1 MLSNTTIELYTD
13 GSCHTQKRIGAWAAL
28 LLMGEKQLTLK
39 GLEKDTTHNRMEIVA
54 VLKAFEFLIAEKID
68 FDSIVIYSDSQYVVD
83 ICERKEKLKQKNYLT
98 KEGLSIQNIDLI
110 KRLVEIIESFPVTFV
125 KVKAHQ
131 KKSDSVNYNREVD
144 ILVRT
149 YLRQA
154 INNE

>member
-13 GSCHTQKRIGAWAAL
+13 GSCHTQKRLGAWVAL
-28 LLMGEKQLTLK
+28 LLIGEERLILK
-39 GLEKDTTHNRMEIVA
+39 GLAKDTTHNRMEVLA
-54 VLKAFEFLIAEKID
+54 VSKAFEFLIAEKID
-68 FDSIVIYSDSQYVVD
+68 FTSVKVYSDSQYVVE

-98 KEGLSIQNIDLI
+98 KEGLSIKNADLI
-110 KRLVEIIESFPVTFV
+110 KSLVEIIESFPVTFV

-144 ILVRT
+144 KLVRT

-154 INNE
+154 IDYE

>member
-13 GSCHTQKRIGAWAAL
+13 GSCHTQKRIGAWVAL
-28 LLMGEKQLTLK
+28 LLMGEERLILK
-39 GLEKDTTHNRMEIVA
+39 GLEKDTTHNRMEVLA
-54 VLKAFEFLIAEKID
+54 VLEAFEFLITEKID
-68 FDSIVIYSDSQYVVD
+68 FASVRVYSDSQYVVE

-98 KEGLSIQNIDLI
+98 KEGLSIQNADLI
-110 KRLVEIIESFPVTFV
+110 KSLVGIIESYPVTFV

-154 INNE
+154 INHE